1 MLLAPEPLTPAHG
14 LTGFDSG
21 VASLDEWLLR
31 RALRN
36 QASGASRTFVVSEA
50 GRVVAY
56 YALAASAVAA
66 DDSTSGKIYLA
77 ALNPDDALEQAMR
90 LLKRPDLTSPTRE
103 EVDRAGH
110 ILMEAGPGAFE
121 RAMQLLK
128 RPTQFSSD
136 AEIEA
141 AKKQMASGG
150 PDAHTKAMQILL
162 HTYGYK

>member
-1 MLLAPEPLTPAHG
+1 MFKNSTFDICKQASVLLAGA
-14 LTGFDSG
+14 
-21 VASLDEWLLR
+21 
-31 RALRN
+31 ALFVPF
-36 QASGASRTFVVSEA
+36 AGAM
-50 GRVVAY
+50 
-56 YALAASAVAA
+56 AA
-66 DDSTSGKIYLA
+66 DDSASGKIYLT
-77 ALNPDDALEQAMR
+77 ALNQDDALEQVMR
-90 LLKRPDLTSPTRE
+90 LLKRPDLTSPTPTRE